1 MSDRRTPSDD
11 LPEAVR
17 TLLDAARDAYRDAEY
32 SAAEEK
38 NRQALRAAEE
48 YDHAFGKI
56 LGQRYVGLCLY
67 RRGQLEG
74 SEAALRAG
82 LALAREHG
90 HVAQALFL
98 SNHLG
103 ATLRRSG
110 RVEDALSM
118 FEDALRE
125 AERTGHREA
134 RAHLLGSLGALY
146 AELGQLEAATD
157 CYARCEDAFE
167 SLQVPH
173 RLANARGLVGGA
185 AKRRGDNATARRKFD
200 DELRLGKQLNSPT
213 RIVSALLHQAKLAAT
228 PSEDRRDDALR
239 LFAEAADK
247 ARAIG
252 ETQRLVEVLVPYA
265 EFMRQV
271 VQLREAHTLLQEA
284 EGVELGGDQPELS
297 ARIRDARARLCRDA
311 GLHGEAL
318 FHQSQ
323 AMQHRI
329 TIYRP
334 LARPEVRRM
343 AQARIEELSGF
354 LNELLDEAGRVVR
367 DAVEQEELIDLVE
380 QVDELRGKRID
391 RSSPTAD
398 RWRRRFDKPG
408 APLWHWLDEI
418 REEAQRQ
425 WSERLLPTSFGRLDA
440 ATQSDLLRS
449 TLVYHA
455 AVDDLGRSAHL
466 LALSIEREMRLRL
479 LAPMRQLFRARPR
492 AGGRERSVA
501 HRIAGEDHVGL
512 SRMLEL
518 AEELAAPIAGAR
530 RPDDFLHEL
539 QPRVAGCTAEL
550 AAIARLRLPV
560 TALDGTE
567 VGFVKVRNAV
577 AHGTDRAAGPG
588 PSRLQVD
595 AIRRMLVLEQ
605 PGILEGCRSSRASH
619 TAVIT
624 QT

>member
-1 MSDRRTPSDD
+1 MSDRQTPSDD
-11 LPEAVR
+11 LPVAVR
-17 TLLDAARDAYRDAEY
+17 TLLVAAREAYRGADY

-38 NRQALRAAEE
+38 NREALRAAEE
-48 YDHAFGKI
+48 CDHAFGKI

-82 LALAREHG
+82 LELAREHG
-90 HVAQALFL
+90 HVEQSLRI

-110 RVEDALSM
+110 RVEHALSM
-118 FEDALRE
+118 FEDALLE
-125 AERTGHREA
+125 AERTGHRVA
-134 RAHLLGSLGALY
+134 RAHLLGNLGALY
-146 AELGQLEAATD
+146 SELGQLEAATD
-157 CYARCEDAFE
+157 CYARYEDAFE
-167 SLQVPH
+167 SLQVLH
-173 RLANARGLVGGA
+173 RLANARGLAGGA
-185 AKRRGDNATARRKFD
+185 AMKRGDYATARRKFD
-200 DELRLGKQLNSPT
+200 DELRLGEQLNSPT

-228 PSEDRRDDALR
+228 SNEGRRDAALR
-239 LFAEAADK
+239 LFAEAAGK
-247 ARAIG
+247 ARELG
-252 ETQRLVEVLVPYA
+252 ERQRLVEVLVPYA
-265 EFMRQV
+265 ELTRQV
-271 VQLREAHTLLQEA
+271 VPLRETHALLQEA

-318 FHQSQ
+318 FHQSK
-323 AMQHRI
+323 AMQYRI

-343 AQARIEELSGF
+343 AQARMEELSGF
-354 LNELLDEAGRVVR
+354 LNELIDEAGRVVR
-367 DAVEQEELIDLVE
+367 DEGEQEELIGLVE
-380 QVDELRGKRID
+380 QVDELRGKPVD
-391 RSSPTAD
+391 RSIPIAD

-408 APLWHWLDEI
+408 EPLWHWLEKI

-425 WSERLLPTSFGRLDA
+425 WSERLLPTSFNQLDA
-440 ATQSDLLRS
+440 ATRSDLLRS

-479 LAPMRQLFRARPR
+479 LAPMRQMFCARPR
-492 AGGRERSVA
+492 ASGHARSWA
-501 HRIAGEDHVGL
+501 HRIAGKDHVGL
-512 SRMLEL
+512 SRMLDL

-530 RPDDFLHEL
+530 HPDDFLREL
-539 QPRVAGCTAEL
+539 QPRVSHCTAEL
-550 AAIARLRLPV
+550 AALARLKRPV
-560 TALDGTE
+560 AALDGTE

-605 PGILEGCRSSRASH
+605 PGILEGLAKILV
-619 TAVIT
+619 A
-624 QT
+624 